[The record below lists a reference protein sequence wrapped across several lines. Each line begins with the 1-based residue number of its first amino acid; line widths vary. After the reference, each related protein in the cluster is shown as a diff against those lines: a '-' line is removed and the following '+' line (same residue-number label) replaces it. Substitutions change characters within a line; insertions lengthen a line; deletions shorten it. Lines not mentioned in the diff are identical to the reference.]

1 MERAAAGANV
11 PRKGNRG
18 MIVAKERPS
27 LLGIIQLLID
37 DSCPPEAGMQLC
49 CQITVDDGE
58 SCKRC
63 WRRYAFYVANGRKT
77 PAHRKHRNHQRN
89 HRNHQRSH

>member
-1 MERAAAGANV
+1 
-11 PRKGNRG
+11 
-18 MIVAKERPS
+18 MIEAKSRPS
-27 LLGIIQLLID
+27 LLGVILLMIE

-49 CQITVDDGE
+49 SQTDTDDGE

-77 PAHRKHRNHQRN
+77 RARKRRNR
-89 HRNHQRSH
+89 